1 MVVMSV
7 SEHLAVLRAYKED
20 KGCKDCGYKYPHF
33 ILEFDHK
40 PGYRKLDNVY
50 RVLKRYGIE
59 MAWKEIRKCD
69 VVCSNCHKIRTN
81 DREES

>member
-1 MVVMSV
+1 MSV

-20 KGCKDCGYKYPHF
+20 SGCVDCGHKYPHF

-50 RVLKRYGIE
+50 RVLKKYGIE
-59 MAWKEIRKCD
+59 MAWKEVRKCD

-81 DREES
+81 EREEES

>member
-20 KGCKDCGYKYPHF
+20 NGCTDCGYKYPHF

-50 RVLKRYGIE
+50 RVLRKYGIE